1 MQFKSNNQ
9 VLNPNGL
16 PSHIEK
22 LYEQLK
28 AKHEQDMLNAQD
40 QNYVLKIENMDKVY
54 DNGFQAV
61 FGTSIDLKK
70 GEFLSLLGPSGCGK
84 TTTLRAIAGLDL
96 PSSGKVLINGIDVTH
111 SEPSDR
117 DITMVFQNYALFPHL
132 TVKDNIGFGL
142 KANKAKIGAEAEFY
156 KKEIFTKNYINSL
169 KSLVNNITNYNK
181 LVEKQKNLLAKI
193 NKKEQSYN
201 DLKDKSKKSSRV
213 AFFKLNGLKSLYE
226 SNEKELN
233 FISSQSS
240 RVEEFKAEIAKLSEQ
255 LKELAQA
262 RKEAKTKDNK
272 KEIIEARIKEASSIL
287 GLDYYLDRKP
297 AALSGGQRQRVALGR
312 SIVGNP
318 NLFLMDEP
326 LSNLDAKLRA
336 SMRTE
341 LRKIHERVGAGTVY
355 VTHDQIEAMTMSDK
369 IAIMSDGFVQ
379 QIGAPEEVYKNPAN
393 VFVAQFIGTPTMN
406 LLSGKYENGYFVA
419 ENLKLQIPVSK
430 RKNIEEGQAII
441 FGIRPQDIAVDE
453 VVKDSYNVVL
463 KVKVDS
469 KELLGNEIQYNG
481 LIEGTD
487 QKLTFIT
494 STYEKYNNGEIVEVY
509 LMESRIHIFDAKT
522 TISLTSEFNYQ
533 TLHSLKNWVESS
545 EKIQIRRDLL
555 EFTKN
560 QAKRGS
566 LTKVAYEFVKK
577 HVKCACKK
585 MCQLKKTK

>member
-181 LVEKQKNLLAKI
+181 LVEKQKSLLAKI

-233 FISSQSS
+233 FISSQAN
-240 RVEEFKAEIAKLSEQ
+240 RVEEFKAEIDKLNEQ

-262 RKEAKTKDNK
+262 RKEAKAKDNK

-406 LLSGKYENGYFVA
+406 LLSGKYEKGYFVS

-494 STYEKYNNGEIVEVY
+494 STYEKYNNGEVVEVY